1 MARRCTRVTVDNS
14 RSDTELSLDIVLQ
27 QPLNFPELTEHNCLL
42 TLGLDDVELIEE
54 PIELRCFLTVLL
66 QRLRF
71 KNPQAGRMRVCANQP
86 QVVQQPEVVLKRRD
100 TLLISP
106 LFEVLDS
113 LGIQVTLH
121 HGQPQIA
128 TLLYDNLWK
137 EVCGNIGLQAPEN
150 LRADASA

>member
-1 MARRCTRVTVDNS
+1 MNNMVCRLNIYAKANSDRGKNDHTKPGFFLKRINLLLPASHMARRCTRVTVDNS

-71 KNPQAGRMRVCANQP
+71 KNPSREDAGLCKPAA
-86 QVVQQPEVVLKRRD
+86 
-100 TLLISP
+100 S
-106 LFEVLDS
+106 S
-113 LGIQVTLH
+113 
-121 HGQPQIA
+121 A
-128 TLLYDNLWK
+128 TTR
-137 EVCGNIGLQAPEN
+137 GG
-150 LRADASA
+150 S